1 MVTPVAGG
9 WWRWAQWAGMA
20 LWDFYFEFSCNLW
33 FWSEIYLEY
42 IYLREVIKLIATST
56 KTCYYNSRYNPGWWW
71 GSRWGSEQDAAHHT
85 KQGGCKGEAPRGQ
98 GAFYFLYISLYFSYF
113 QGAYFFSIFN
123 FREYFFRNIF
133 RCITYFSYFEGANAG
148 RLSHPLP
155 SPGQ

>member
-20 LWDFYFEFSCNLW
+20 RWDFYFEFSCNLW

-71 GSRWGSEQDAAHHT
+71 GSRWGSEQDTAHHT
-85 KQGGCKGEAPRGQ
+85 KQVRCKGEAAWGQ
-98 GAFYFLYISLYFSYF
+98 GAFILKEFFLCTFHCTFLFF
-113 QGAYFFSIFN
+113 KVLFFSIFN
-123 FREYFFRNIF
+123 LNIF
-133 RCITYFSYFEGANAG
+133 WCITYFSYFEGAHAG